1 MLAASHRPLASRR
14 QDTTEGDELM
24 FGDFCFT
31 CGNAIELGGAYCS
44 RECRDSDSLE
54 RPYLS
59 PDFSPSVPPLVSSTR
74 GSVSSTPP
82 SSVRSSPS
90 PRNAL
95 MADLGVG
102 EEPPP
107 LDLPSL
113 AIKFDYGGASLPIG
127 LRYPSR
133 LGFQQDGT
141 FPSREPKSS
150 SFGDNAFEPLD
161 LTYRRRPG
169 MGKDHIPAPLYYRQT
184 ARVHSSPALG
194 PSSPPRATYSP
205 LLFPHRAPSINS
217 VHTIAPFDL
226 PPAVTSAPAALPST
240 NDCGRPGCTG
250 TTQMAPRMFKR
261 APAVASSAA
270 DLLLSP
276 RIRALRGV
284 DSPEVVEEK
293 EEGHAATEQQHSA
306 FACYLFSQL
315 SETSKRANKDT
326 KEEEGGDYGRGRSSQ
341 SSAMVDE
348 KRSMSADSSF
358 PSRPSSLRPARLFLS
373 RGRPPLA
380 RLDSNDEVETIKS
393 LALPTPGHLISA
405 TTASPSSSIA
415 PSPIPSPPASPPT
428 VSHRGRP
435 GLRRLSSAANFVPV
449 ESVPSS
455 IDPRGRSKLRGIG
468 AIQRDYSPARDTS
481 ESASRGRESNPSNDR
496 GRIASGSRARG
507 ERMER
512 DGSRRSTRDAGSDEE
527 ERGRGRRDK
536 SLLRRGRGYEIAI
549 SGAAYGHYDSP

>member
-1 MLAASHRPLASRR
+1 MSLCR
-14 QDTTEGDELM
+14 
-24 FGDFCFT
+24 
-31 CGNAIELGGAYCS
+31 CGNAVELGGAYCS
-44 RECRDSDSLE
+44 SQCRDSDSLE

-95 MADLGVG
+95 IADLGVG
-102 EEPPP
+102 EEPPQ

-113 AIKFDYGGASLPIG
+113 ANKFDYGGASLPIG

-133 LGFQQDGT
+133 LGFQQDGA
-141 FPSREPKSS
+141 FPSREAKSS
-150 SFGDNAFEPLD
+150 SFGDSAFEPLD

-205 LLFPHRAPSINS
+205 LVFPQRPPSVSS
-217 VHTIAPFDL
+217 VHAIAPFDL
-226 PPAVTSAPAALPST
+226 PPAVTCAPLPVPR
-240 NDCGRPGCTG
+240 DCGRPGCAG
-250 TTQMAPRMFKR
+250 MNSLAAMAPRLFKR
-261 APAVASSAA
+261 PPAGSSA

-284 DSPEVVEEK
+284 DSPDIVEE
-293 EEGHAATEQQHSA
+293 EEEQHHAATEQGHSA

-315 SETSKRANKDT
+315 SETDKAAKAGNVT
-326 KEEEGGDYGRGRSSQ
+326 EEESAYGRGRQAQ

-358 PSRPSSLRPARLFLS
+358 PSRASSFRSTTKLFPS

-380 RLDSNDEVETIKS
+380 RLDSNDGVETVQS
-393 LALPTPGHLISA
+393 LAMPRPGHLISA
-405 TTASPSSSIA
+405 TLASPSSSAA
-415 PSPIPSPPASPPT
+415 PSPIPSPPSSPPT

-435 GLRRLSSAANFVPV
+435 GMRRLSSGPTFVSVPV
-449 ESVPSS
+449 EPLPSS

-468 AIQRDYSPARDTS
+468 AIQRDYSPTRDSS
-481 ESASRGRESNPSNDR
+481 ESASRGRESNASNER
-496 GRIASGSRARG
+496 GRISSGSRATA
-507 ERMER
+507 ER
-512 DGSRRSTRDAGSDEE
+512 DGSRRRSSVREVEEE

-536 SLLRRGRGYEIAI
+536 SLLRRGRGYEVAI